1 MNFFNFTVANIR
13 DTRRRVIEGE
23 LRCKQ
28 LNEYLESMNL
38 KKIVWISEDGTG
50 IVSNIH
56 YDSISC
62 QLVGYVL
69 PNCPITGSPIPL
81 SFGAKDADDIFKLMF
96 DQDKQRSSYVYLIIA
111 QPLSEKAK
119 PFVLQIFG
127 TDNRF
132 LKEDVVKRWAHIRNE
147 LSK

>member
-1 MNFFNFTVANIR
+1 MANIR

-28 LNEYLESMNL
+28 LNEYLENL
-38 KKIVWISEDGTG
+38 KLRKTVWISEDATG

-62 QLVGYVL
+62 QLVGFVL
-69 PNCPITGSPIPL
+69 PNCPSTSSPIPL
-81 SFGAKDADDIFKLMF
+81 SFGAKDADDIFRLMS
-96 DQDKQRSSYVYLIIA
+96 DQDVKRSNLVIIA
-111 QPLSEKAK
+111 QPLSETVQ
-119 PFVLQIFG
+119 PFVLQIFA

-132 LKEDVVKRWAHIRNE
+132 TKEDVVKRWDYTRKE
-147 LSK
+147 LPK